1 MPFTSRLNG
10 GGEGR
15 PFFDARERM
24 IDLQDKE
31 KRGRLLKAVKTSR
44 EAMQPFRRVRKEL
57 VRDYVGSWY
66 SETGA
71 RNKTLVNLMN
81 QTARIYTIALAA
93 NNPQVLVT
101 TPREMNV
108 PFARRF
114 EVNLNHL
121 ISDMNLEQTFRAIV
135 LDAFFCMGCG
145 VVMMRDTD
153 TRFHGLLESEEDVW
167 LDPGEPW
174 LNRVPLDELIL
185 DMSARELTKMRYC
198 GHRYRADFEK
208 VKDEPGYDKKVK
220 AKLTPTRRGQ
230 SETEGSARDV
240 QAGEGWVEDDDLK
253 DMIWLQDI
261 WIAENNTV
269 ATLAVDQAELP
280 PLIEREWTGS
290 QAGPYKFLSLGD
302 VPDNIIPASPAVNLK
317 GMHDLQNRLHRR
329 MEDDSDAHRT
339 VNAYPPSGSE
349 DAEKIR
355 TAKRNSWVRVGDPSS
370 INQIEVGGID
380 QRDMAL
386 ATFIQGEYDRFAGNL
401 QAMGGLGPQSSTVG
415 QEELI
420 HGAVSRNEADMRIA
434 TVNFASECI
443 LDLGRLM
450 WEDQTLEMQTS
461 IPVGNTGISVSAD
474 WTPDIRSGEFE
485 DYDFKVEPYSMVFK
499 TPEQK
504 LQELFQVLQ
513 QIAPLWPMFQA
524 SGATL
529 DAEAIVDEIARLK
542 NRPEFKRFITFA
554 TPAGML
560 GGDENTAGGSS
571 HTSRENI
578 RRNIPTGGTAE
589 ARSSAMIQS
598 LMGGRSQV
606 NGQTAAAMGRS
617 PA

>member
-1 MPFTSRLNG
+1 
-10 GGEGR
+10 
-15 PFFDARERM
+15 M
-24 IDLQDKE
+24 IDLDDKE

-44 EAMQPFRRVRKEL
+44 EAMLPFRRVRKEL
-57 VRDYVGSWY
+57 IRDYVGSWY
-66 SETGA
+66 SETGS

-101 TPREMNV
+101 TPREMNR
-108 PFARRF
+108 PFAHHF

-121 ISDMNLEQTFRAIV
+121 ISDMNMERTFRAIV

-153 TRFHGLLESEEDVW
+153 TRFHGLLEAEEDVW

-174 LNRVPLDELIL
+174 LNRVPLDDLIL
-185 DMSARELTKMRYC
+185 DMSARELTKMRFC

-220 AKLTPTRRGQ
+220 AKLTPTKRDQ
-230 SETEGSARDV
+230 NETEGSARDV
-240 QAGEGWVEDDDLK
+240 QTGDGWVEDDDLK

-261 WIAENNTV
+261 WVAENNTV
-269 ATLAVDQAELP
+269 ATMVVDQADLP

-302 VPDNIIPASPAVNLK
+302 VPDNMIPASPAVNLK

-386 ATFIQGEYDRFAGNL
+386 STFIQDEYDRMAGNL
-401 QAMGGLGPQSSTVG
+401 RAMAGLGAQTATVG

-420 HGAVSRNEADMRIA
+420 HGSVDRTEADMR
-434 TVNFASECI
+434 TSVVNFAADTI

-450 WEDQTLEMQTS
+450 WEDEELEIQSS
-461 IPVGNTGISVSAD
+461 IPIGNTGIEVNAD
-474 WTPDIRSGEFE
+474 WLGKSIPDSRVGEFD
-485 DYDFKVEPYSMVFK
+485 DYQFKVEPYSMVFK

-504 LQELFQVLQ
+504 LQEIFQVLQ

-554 TPAGML
+554 TPADML
-560 GGDENTAGGSS
+560 GGDENTAGGAS

-598 LMGGRSQV
+598 LMGGNSQV
-606 NGQTAAAMGRS
+606 NGQMAAAMGRS